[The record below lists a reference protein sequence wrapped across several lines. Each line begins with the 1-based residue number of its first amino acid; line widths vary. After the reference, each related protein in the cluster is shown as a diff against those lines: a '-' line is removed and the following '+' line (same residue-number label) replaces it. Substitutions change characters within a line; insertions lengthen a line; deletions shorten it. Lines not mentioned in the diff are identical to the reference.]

1 MTWCVFCS
9 RTVVYSTLRMA
20 LRIYLPPSVRSK
32 MEWGIL
38 CIIVLK
44 MVLNPEDSQEPPQY
58 RTGTVQEVS
67 YIYGTLNVTVV
78 RSLLV
83 QCVLYVVS

>member
-1 MTWCVFCS
+1 
-9 RTVVYSTLRMA
+9 
-20 LRIYLPPSVRSK
+20 

-58 RTGTVQEVS
+58 STGTVQEVS